1 MEIAPKTFTKLCRS
15 RTNLCYKKDS
25 LPLPLTTICRIASIR
40 GALRGA
46 CVMKKK
52 RLGEILRE
60 RNQVSVENL
69 DKAIQDQQVKLV
81 HLGELLLQRGAVSK
95 PDLVSAL
102 VEVSRIPYFDCH
114 SVEVDAETLQLISA
128 RMARSCC
135 ALPLEAVGNKLVVV
149 MAEPQNLRFLDELRF
164 KSGMQI
170 SPRLG
175 FRAEVEAAIAINYA
189 SAESEIAAA
198 AATAATTLAST
209 VVSVK
214 EIVLSAADAEM
225 ELISSSSQE
234 RNVEAMREMQSE
246 LLQKSR
252 TPPAV
257 MLVASMIK
265 AAAERRASDI
275 HIEPHSDDTAIRFR
289 VDGMLRKYQRIP
301 KALQNSVASRI
312 KILSDMDIA
321 ERRAP
326 QDGRF
331 LVKIG
336 GRRIDLH
343 VSTLPT
349 QYGEKVVM
357 RLLEGNTPLQDLAR
371 LGFPQWIEERLRPK
385 LRLPQGMILV
395 TGPTGSGKSTTL
407 YSSLLLIRRPSINI
421 ITVEDPVEYAV
432 AGLNQV
438 QVNTK
443 AGLTFASCLRSIL
456 RHDPNVIMIGEIRDK
471 ETAEIA
477 LKAAQTGHLVLSTL
491 HTNDSVS
498 AVTRLLDLGVPGFQ
512 IATSLT
518 AIIAQRL
525 IRRLCICSKSI
536 PTTPEYASQ
545 LVLAGIPDPPPFH
558 NAPNGCEICDLT
570 GFKGRIGIYEMLALD
585 DSIRASIREGGHSDE
600 IRTLA
605 RHAGMRL
612 MQEYALEHVRD
623 GLTTLEEVQRVV
635 PFASVDTVSCASCGR
650 ELSAA
655 YLFWPHCGK
664 KRTGVKAGKPARSK
678 RVALIPQ
685 GVLVE

>member
-1 MEIAPKTFTKLCRS
+1 
-15 RTNLCYKKDS
+15 
-25 LPLPLTTICRIASIR
+25 
-40 GALRGA
+40 
-46 CVMKKK
+46 MKKK

-69 DKAIQDQQVKLV
+69 DKAIQDQQGKLV
-81 HLGELLLQRGAVSK
+81 HLGELLLHRGAVSK

-102 VEVSRIPYFDCH
+102 VDVSRIPYFDCT
-114 SVEVDAETLQLISA
+114 SVEVDTATLRLISA
-128 RMARSCC
+128 SIARSCC
-135 ALPLEAVGNKLVVV
+135 ALPLETAGKKLVVV
-149 MAEPQNLRFLDELRF
+149 MAKPQNLHFLDELRF

-170 SPRLG
+170 SPRMG

-189 SAESEIAAA
+189 SAESELAAA
-198 AATAATTLAST
+198 AAKAAAVPN
-209 VVSVK
+209 VVSTQ
-214 EIVLSAADAEM
+214 EIVLSAGDTEM
-225 ELISSSSQE
+225 EFISSSSQE

-252 TPPAV
+252 TTPAV
-257 MLVASMIK
+257 MLVASMIR

-289 VDGMLRKYQRIP
+289 VDGMLREYQRIP

-336 GRRIDLH
+336 GRRIDLR

-357 RLLEGNTPLQDLAR
+357 RLLEGDAPLQDLAK
-371 LGFPQWIEERLRPK
+371 LGFPMWIEERLRPM

-456 RHDPNVIMIGEIRDK
+456 RQDPNVIMIGEIRDK

-477 LKAAQTGHLVLSTL
+477 LKAAQAGHLVLSTL

-512 IATSLT
+512 IATSLS

-525 IRRLCICSKSI
+525 IRRLCVCSKST

-545 LVLAGIPDPPPFH
+545 LVQAGITDPSAFH

-585 DSIRASIREGGHSDE
+585 ESIRASIREGGHSDE
-600 IRTLA
+600 IPTLA
-605 RHAGMRL
+605 RQGGMKL

-635 PFASVDTVSCASCGR
+635 PFASVTSVYCVSCAR

-655 YLFWPHCGK
+655 CSYCPYCGK
-664 KRTGVKAGKPARSK
+664 KRNAGKTVKPK
-678 RVALIPQ
+678 RMALVPQ
-685 GVLVE
+685 GVVNEWPPSK

>member
-1 MEIAPKTFTKLCRS
+1 
-15 RTNLCYKKDS
+15 
-25 LPLPLTTICRIASIR
+25 
-40 GALRGA
+40 
-46 CVMKKK
+46 MKKK

-60 RNQVSVENL
+60 RNHVSVENL
-69 DKAIQDQQVKLV
+69 DKAIQDQQGKLV

-102 VEVSRIPYFDCH
+102 VEISRIPYFDCTN
-114 SVEVDAETLQLISA
+114 VEVDAETLHLLTA
-128 RMARSCC
+128 AMARKCC
-135 ALPLEAVGNKLVVV
+135 ALPLETVGNKLIVV
-149 MAEPQNLRFLDELRF
+149 MAEPQNLFFLDELRF

-175 FRAEVEAAIAINYA
+175 FRAEVEAALAINYA
-189 SAESEIAAA
+189 SPESEAAA
-198 AATAATTLAST
+198 AVAAAASP
-209 VVSVK
+209 VVSLK
-214 EIVLSAADAEM
+214 EIVLSAADEEM
-225 ELISSSSQE
+225 EFISSSSQE

-252 TPPAV
+252 TTPAV

-275 HIEPHSDDTAIRFR
+275 HIEPHSEDTAIRFR
-289 VDGMLRKYQRIP
+289 VDGMLREYQRIP

-336 GRRIDLH
+336 GRRIDLR

-357 RLLEGNTPLQDLAR
+357 RLLEGDAPLQDLAK
-371 LGFPQWIEERLRPK
+371 LGFPRWIEERLRPM
-385 LRLPQGMILV
+385 LLLPQGMILV

-456 RHDPNVIMIGEIRDK
+456 RQDPNVIMIGEIRDK

-525 IRRLCICSKSI
+525 IRRLCVCAKPI
-536 PTTPEYASQ
+536 PTSPEYASQ
-545 LVLAGIPDPPPFH
+545 LLQAGIGDSPPFH

-585 DSIRASIREGGHSDE
+585 EPIRASIREGGHSDE

-605 RHAGMRL
+605 RQNGMKL

-635 PFASVDTVSCASCGR
+635 PFASVTSIYCVGCAR

-655 YLFWPHCGK
+655 FLFCPHCGR
-664 KRTGVKAGKPARSK
+664 KRNSAKAVKHKRLALVPAGA
-678 RVALIPQ
+678 
-685 GVLVE
+685 EDE

>member
-1 MEIAPKTFTKLCRS
+1 
-15 RTNLCYKKDS
+15 
-25 LPLPLTTICRIASIR
+25 
-40 GALRGA
+40 
-46 CVMKKK
+46 MKKK

-60 RNQVSVENL
+60 RNHVSAENL
-69 DKAIQDQQVKLV
+69 DKAIQEQQVKLV
-81 HLGELLLQRGAVSK
+81 HPGELLLQRGAVSK
-95 PDLVSAL
+95 ADLVSAL
-102 VEVSRIPYFDCH
+102 VETSRIPYLDCH

-128 RMARSCC
+128 TMARSCC
-135 ALPLEAVGNKLVVV
+135 ALPLQTVGNKRVVV

-170 SPRLG
+170 PPRLG
-175 FRAEVEAAIAINYA
+175 FRAEVEAAIALNYA
-189 SAESEIAAA
+189 SAESEAAA
-198 AATAATTLAST
+198 AAAAAAST

-225 ELISSSSQE
+225 EFISSSSQE

-246 LLQKSR
+246 RMQKSR
-252 TPPAV
+252 TTPAA

-265 AAAERRASDI
+265 TAAERRASDI

-289 VDGMLRKYQRIP
+289 VDGMLRESQCIP
-301 KALQNSVASRI
+301 KVLQNSVASRI

-336 GRRIDLH
+336 GRRIDLR

-357 RLLEGNTPLQDLAR
+357 RLLEGDAPLQELAR
-371 LGFPQWIEERLRPK
+371 LGFPQWIEEHLRPM

-395 TGPTGSGKSTTL
+395 IGPSGSGKSTTL
-407 YSSLLLIRRPSINI
+407 YSSLLLIRRPSIYI

-443 AGLTFASCLRSIL
+443 AGLTFASCLRSIV
-456 RHDPNVIMIGEIRDK
+456 RQDPNVIMIGEIRDK

-498 AVTRLLDLGVPGFQ
+498 AVARLLDLGVPGFQ

-525 IRRLCICSKSI
+525 IRRLGICSKSK

-545 LVLAGIPDPPPFH
+545 LALAGIPDPPPFH

-570 GFKGRIGIYEMLALD
+570 GFKGRIGIYEMLAVGE
-585 DSIRASIREGGHSDE
+585 SIRAAVREGGSSDE

-605 RHAGMRL
+605 RQSGMKL

-623 GLTTLEEVQRVV
+623 GLTTLEEV
-635 PFASVDTVSCASCGR
+635 
-650 ELSAA
+650 
-655 YLFWPHCGK
+655 
-664 KRTGVKAGKPARSK
+664 
-678 RVALIPQ
+678 
-685 GVLVE
+685 

>member
-1 MEIAPKTFTKLCRS
+1 
-15 RTNLCYKKDS
+15 
-25 LPLPLTTICRIASIR
+25 
-40 GALRGA
+40 
-46 CVMKKK
+46 MKKK

-69 DKAIQDQQVKLV
+69 DKAIQDQQGKLV

-114 SVEVDAETLQLISA
+114 AVEVDAATLQLITPA
-128 RMARSCC
+128 MARGCC
-135 ALPLEAVGNKLVVV
+135 ALPLEIAGNRLVAV
-149 MAEPQNLRFLDELRF
+149 MAEPQNLHFLDELRF

-175 FRAEVEAAIAINYA
+175 FRAEVEAAIAMNYP
-189 SAESEIAAA
+189 SAESEAAA
-198 AATAATTLAST
+198 ANIPAAPA
-209 VVSVK
+209 VVSLQ
-214 EIVLSAADAEM
+214 EIVLSSADAEM
-225 ELISSSSQE
+225 EFISSSSQE
-234 RNVEAMREMQSE
+234 RNVEAMKEMQSE
-246 LLQKSR
+246 LRMKSR
-252 TPPAV
+252 TTPAV

-275 HIEPHSDDTAIRFR
+275 HIEPHSEDTAIRFR
-289 VDGMLRKYQRIP
+289 VDGMLREYQRVP

-336 GRRIDLH
+336 GRRIDLR

-357 RLLEGNTPLQDLAR
+357 RLLEGDAPLQDLSK
-371 LGFPQWIEERLRPK
+371 LGFPLWIEERLRPM

-456 RHDPNVIMIGEIRDK
+456 RQDPNVIMIGEIRDK

-498 AVTRLLDLGVPGFQ
+498 AVTRLLDLGIPGFQ

-525 IRRLCICSKSI
+525 IRRLCVCAKPMVTS
-536 PTTPEYASQ
+536 PEYASQ
-545 LVLAGIPDPPPFH
+545 LVQAGILDPPPFH

-585 DSIRASIREGGHSDE
+585 EPIRASIREGGHSDE

-605 RHAGMRL
+605 RQNGMKL

-635 PFASVDTVSCASCGR
+635 PFASVSGVYCGSCAR

-655 YLFWPHCGK
+655 FSFCPFCGK
-664 KRTGVKAGKPARSK
+664 KRTGAKTPKTPRAK
-678 RVALIPQ
+678 RLALVPQ
-685 GVLVE
+685 GVVNE

>member
-1 MEIAPKTFTKLCRS
+1 
-15 RTNLCYKKDS
+15 
-25 LPLPLTTICRIASIR
+25 
-40 GALRGA
+40 
-46 CVMKKK
+46 MKKK

-60 RNQVSVENL
+60 RDHISVENL
-69 DKAIQDQQVKLV
+69 EKALRDQQGKLV
-81 HLGELLLQRGAVSK
+81 HLGEFLLQRGLVSK

-102 VEVSRIPYFDCH
+102 DEVSRTPYFDCT
-114 SVEVDAETLQLISA
+114 SVEVDAATLRLITPS
-128 RMARSCC
+128 MARSCC
-135 ALPLEAVGNKLVVV
+135 ALPLETAGNKLVVV

-170 SPRLG
+170 SPRMG
-175 FRAEVEAAIAINYA
+175 FRSEVEAAITINYA
-189 SAESEIAAA
+189 SAESEAAA
-198 AATAATTLAST
+198 AVATAAAGAAASL
-209 VVSVK
+209 VSMK
-214 EIVLSAADAEM
+214 EIVLAAADTEM
-225 ELISSSSQE
+225 EFISSSSQE

-252 TPPAV
+252 TTPAV

-289 VDGMLRKYQRIP
+289 VDGMLREYQRIP

-336 GRRIDLH
+336 GRRIDLR

-357 RLLEGNTPLQDLAR
+357 RLLEGDAPLQDLAK
-371 LGFPQWIEERLRPK
+371 LGFPMWIEERLRPM

-456 RHDPNVIMIGEIRDK
+456 RQDPNVIMIGEIRDT

-525 IRRLCICSKSI
+525 IRRLCVCSTST

-545 LVLAGIPDPPPFH
+545 LVQAGIADPSAFH

-585 DSIRASIREGGHSDE
+585 EPIRASIREGGNSDE

-605 RHAGMRL
+605 RQSGMKL

-635 PFASVDTVSCASCGR
+635 PFASVTSVHCVSCAR

-655 YLFWPHCGK
+655 FLFCPHCGK
-664 KRTGVKAGKPARSK
+664 KRTSAKTVKPK
-678 RVALIPQ
+678 RLALVPQ
-685 GVLVE
+685 GVVNE

>member
-1 MEIAPKTFTKLCRS
+1 
-15 RTNLCYKKDS
+15 
-25 LPLPLTTICRIASIR
+25 
-40 GALRGA
+40 
-46 CVMKKK
+46 MKKK

-60 RNQVSVENL
+60 RNHVSVENL
-69 DKAIQDQQVKLV
+69 DKAIQEQQVKLV
-81 HLGELLLQRGAVSK
+81 HLGELLLRRGAVSK
-95 PDLVSAL
+95 ADLVSAL
-102 VEVSRIPYFDCH
+102 VETSRIPYFDCH
-114 SVEVDAETLQLISA
+114 SVEVDAETLQLITA
-128 RMARSCC
+128 AMARSCC
-135 ALPLEAVGNKLVVV
+135 ALPLETVGNKLVVV

-189 SAESEIAAA
+189 SAESEAAA
-198 AATAATTLAST
+198 AVATAAAAST

-225 ELISSSSQE
+225 EFISSSSQE

-246 LLQKSR
+246 LMQKSR
-252 TPPAV
+252 TTPAV

-289 VDGMLRKYQRIP
+289 VDGMLREYQRIP
-301 KALQNSVASRI
+301 KVLQNSVASRI

-336 GRRIDLH
+336 GRRIDLR

-357 RLLEGNTPLQDLAR
+357 RLLEGDAPLQDLAR
-371 LGFPQWIEERLRPK
+371 LGFPQWIEERLRPM

-456 RHDPNVIMIGEIRDK
+456 RQDPNVIMIGEIRDK

-525 IRRLCICSKSI
+525 IRRLCICSKSV

-545 LVLAGIPDPPPFH
+545 LVLAGIPDPPRFH
-558 NAPNGCEICDLT
+558 NALNGCEICDLT
-570 GFKGRIGIYEMLALD
+570 GFKGRIGIYEMLAVD
-585 DSIRASIREGGHSDE
+585 EPIRAAIREGGNSDE

-605 RHAGMRL
+605 RQSGMKL

-635 PFASVDTVSCASCGR
+635 PFAPVNTISCVSCGR
-650 ELSAA
+650 ELSPAF
-655 YLFWPHCGK
+655 LFCPHCGK
-664 KRTGVKAGKPARSK
+664 KRNDVKSVKGKR
-678 RVALIPQ
+678 L
-685 GVLVE
+685 VLVPEGVVNE

>member
-1 MEIAPKTFTKLCRS
+1 
-15 RTNLCYKKDS
+15 
-25 LPLPLTTICRIASIR
+25 
-40 GALRGA
+40 
-46 CVMKKK
+46 MKKK

-69 DKAIQDQQVKLV
+69 DKAIQDQQGKLV

-95 PDLVSAL
+95 ADLVSAL
-102 VEVSRIPYFDCH
+102 VETSRTPYFDCH
-114 SVEVDAETLQLISA
+114 CVEVDAETLQLISST
-128 RMARSCC
+128 MARSCC
-135 ALPLEAVGNKLVVV
+135 ALPLETIGNKLVVV

-189 SAESEIAAA
+189 SAESEAAAAVATAA
-198 AATAATTLAST
+198 AATAAST
-209 VVSVK
+209 VASVK

-225 ELISSSSQE
+225 EFISSSSQE

-252 TPPAV
+252 TTPAV

-289 VDGMLRKYQRIP
+289 VDGMLREYQRIP
-301 KALQNSVASRI
+301 KVLQNSVASRI

-336 GRRIDLH
+336 GRRIDLR

-357 RLLEGNTPLQDLAR
+357 RLLEGDAPLQDLAK
-371 LGFPQWIEERLRPK
+371 LGFPQWIEERIRPM

-456 RHDPNVIMIGEIRDK
+456 RQDPNVIMIGEIRDK

-525 IRRLCICSKSI
+525 IRRLCVCSKSI

-545 LVLAGIPDPPPFH
+545 LVLAGITDPPPFH

-570 GFKGRIGIYEMLALD
+570 GFKGRIGIYEMLAVD
-585 DSIRASIREGGHSDE
+585 ESVRAAIREGGNSDE

-605 RHAGMRL
+605 RQSGMKL

-635 PFASVDTVSCASCGR
+635 PFAPVNTISCVSCGR
-650 ELSAA
+650 ELSPAF
-655 YLFWPHCGK
+655 LFCPHCGN
-664 KRTGVKAGKPARSK
+664 KRHDVKTVKGKRL
-678 RVALIPQ
+678 ALVPE
-685 GVLVE
+685 GAVNE